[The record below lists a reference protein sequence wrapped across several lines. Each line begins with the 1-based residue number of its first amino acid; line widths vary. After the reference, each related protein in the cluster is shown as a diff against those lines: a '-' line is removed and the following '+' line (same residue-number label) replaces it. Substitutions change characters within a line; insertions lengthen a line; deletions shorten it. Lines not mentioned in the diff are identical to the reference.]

1 MRRIMTLGLLIA
13 LGGCE
18 GYNTWWNPPF
28 TTGTNP
34 NMPRGDSVNLR
45 RVMGTAVAVAPLT
58 PEPGDIWPGPV
69 RDQPTLQE
77 IERDSGLGGASYSGP
92 PVGSSG
98 VPGRILPPIAPPVGT
113 APSASRPDASP
124 PAREPGGR
132 IVNTPS
138 GSGVTSGGTSG
149 YQTTTTPQG
158 SAIIVPNGNG
168 TSTIIHPDGR
178 IETIPTP
185 R

>member
-1 MRRIMTLGLLIA
+1 MRRILLFGLLIS

-28 TTGTNP
+28 TTGYNP
-34 NMPRGDSVNLR
+34 NMPRGDSINLR
-45 RVMGTAVAVAPLT
+45 RVMGTTVAVDRLT

-69 RDQPTLQE
+69 PEMPTLQD
-77 IERDSGLGGASYSGP
+77 IERDSGIGERISAPSFGGTTGGGVTGASPS
-92 PVGSSG
+92 
-98 VPGRILPPIAPPVGT
+98 LPNL
-113 APSASRPDASP
+113 SP
-124 PAREPGGR
+124 PARDPASR
-132 IVNTPS
+132 IVNTPGAPS
-138 GSGVTSGGTSG
+138 VTSGGTTG